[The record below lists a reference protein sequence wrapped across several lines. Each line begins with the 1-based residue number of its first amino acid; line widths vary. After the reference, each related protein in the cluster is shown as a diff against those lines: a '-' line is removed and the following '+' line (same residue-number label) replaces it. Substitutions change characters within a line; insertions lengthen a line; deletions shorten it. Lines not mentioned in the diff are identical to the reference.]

1 MSKTSVDLLTR
12 QEHAIVADWL
22 GVAAL
27 CDTAGLPSASDALK
41 ELGFHG
47 KTYDRSEADAA
58 VASIVLEAIQKRLPQ
73 WSWKAK
79 LASGGSEILNPLYW
93 CAQATVRSL
102 LARAAHRPQQ
112 LEGDA

>member
-1 MSKTSVDLLTR
+1 MFETSVDLLTR
-12 QEHAIVADWL
+12 QEHAIIAEWL

-73 WSWKAK
+73 WSWRAR
-79 LASGGSEILNPLYW
+79 LASGKTHQIVTRRIME
-93 CAQATVRSL
+93 R
-102 LARAAHRPQQ
+102 RA
-112 LEGDA
+112 DN